1 MPAPPDNARRALMA
15 AVLWPAV
22 AAAGETV
29 DVWVRLTLP
38 GLTAVPPDAG
48 EAERA
53 AHRARVLAQQ
63 DAVMAALRALGGE
76 ELGRVEITQSALA
89 VRLPRAQLGAARRLD
104 GVHSV
109 RPVRDLPRQPPYPP
123 D

>member
-1 MPAPPDNARRALMA
+1 MTSPPDSGRRALMA

-38 GLTAVPPDAG
+38 GLAAVPPEAG

-53 AHRARVLAQQ
+53 AQRARVLAQQ
-63 DAVMAALRALGGE
+63 DSVMAALRALGGE
-76 ELGRVEITQSALA
+76 ELGRVQVTQSALA
-89 VRLPRAQLGAARRLD
+89 VRLPRAQLDAARRLD

-109 RPVRDLPRQPPYPP
+109 RPVRHLPRQPPHPP
-123 D
+123 A